1 MDERAAVYAGRHHH
15 HALQMDE
22 RAAGQQSILC
32 VHTYVRH
39 IDYQY
44 IAAYVRTRTVRTQAY
59 HTIYLLL
66 EIARYNTQPTPVGS
80 AIARVG
86 TRYTTLSIHTV
97 LSTVS
102 TTKGST
108 VAV

>member
-44 IAAYVRTRTVRTQAY
+44 IDAYVRTQAY